1 MTSFSITLP
10 DDRAD
15 RLLELAR
22 EMGVFPEQLLRDG
35 IEEWLDRPDR
45 DFQAAAAHVLEKN
58 RELYRRLA

>member
-45 DFQAAAAHVLEKN
+45 DFQAAAAYVLEKN